1 MLRCTYIVLIEDNES
16 NIPNLVKS
24 LKQVA
29 GDFRKEFIFVDD
41 GSVDESLRA
50 LKKAV
55 SDLPRTTIITQ
66 EKQGSS
72 ISVNKALSLATG
84 DYIQF
89 VEGAEI
95 LHTASTNI
103 LIESCAKFGA
113 NIAIGNVS
121 KNESMDKDIKIDA
134 KLIENPL
141 KIVLDNSIPR
151 LRQVGAAGSLIHRD
165 LLEKIDK
172 VDSSIYTH
180 NMSLSLRCA
189 KYGKFVYIDEN
200 ISTLIDD
207 AKSDTDDKFASYNNL
222 RSIYNFVKT
231 NPDLFK
237 NSIPELLKILSQE
250 STKNGDRIAY
260 SFKSFTSK
268 YLKSHSVDKVL
279 AAYKKEFDRLF

>member
-24 LKQVA
+24 LKKVA
-29 GDFRKEFIFVDD
+29 GNFRKEFIFVDD
-41 GSVDESLRA
+41 GSVDESLRV

-55 SDLPRTTIITQ
+55 TDLPRTTIITQ

-72 ISVNKALSLATG
+72 ISINKALSLATG

-89 VEGAEI
+89 VEGNEI
-95 LHTASTNI
+95 LHHASTNI
-103 LIESCAKFGA
+103 LIESCTKFGA
-113 NIAIGNVS
+113 EVAVGNVS

-134 KLIENPL
+134 KLIEHPL

-151 LRQVGAAGSLIHRD
+151 LRQIGNAGSLIHRD
-165 LLEKIDK
+165 LLEKIGK
-172 VDSSIYTH
+172 ADSSIYTH

-189 KYGKFVYIDEN
+189 KYGKFVYIDKN
-200 ISTLIDD
+200 ISTIIDD
-207 AKSDTDDKFASYNNL
+207 AERETDDKFASYNNL

-250 STKNGDRIAY
+250 STKTGDRLSY
-260 SFKSFTSK
+260 SFNAFTSK
-268 YLKSHSVDKVL
+268 YLKSHSIDKVL
-279 AAYKKEFDRLF
+279 AAYKKEFYRLF